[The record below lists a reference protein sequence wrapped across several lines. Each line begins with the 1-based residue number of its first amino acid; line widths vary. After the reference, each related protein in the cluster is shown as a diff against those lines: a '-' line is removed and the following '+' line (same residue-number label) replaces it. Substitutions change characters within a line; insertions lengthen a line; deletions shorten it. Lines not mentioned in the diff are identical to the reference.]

1 MSDDSSLGARPPATG
16 GAAPPPPGAV
26 PTPLPPPAQHGPSE
40 DEAGWAA
47 PPPPGG
53 YPPPPPSGDGFAPPP
68 APFPTGDEGPASSGR
83 RRMTPRGGHR
93 RRNAAGVGTLAA
105 VAVVAVRFFLGG
117 ADDPSSST
125 NFQLPDRAEG
135 RPVAA
140 TPLSSEQICD
150 LLAPADLR
158 AVYGRGFDQ
167 GRPLDT
173 GTSPGSGEPSEVP
186 AVGDVGACTWQ
197 TKAGEEALTLSVLS
211 VPAIGGDA
219 NRTYELL
226 RPSSPIQGSDSTS
239 GVGDEAFFLLDS
251 FGAEGYSDTMTV
263 RSGGVVLTFNITG
276 DDKPEGG
283 LDLLVEAV
291 GTAIDNLPANP

>member
-1 MSDDSSLGARPPATG
+1 MTDSG
-16 GAAPPPPGAV
+16 GAPPPPGEW
-26 PTPLPPPAQHGPSE
+26 PPPPSAGPSE

-53 YPPPPPSGDGFAPPP
+53 YPPPSGDGFAPPP
-68 APFPTGDEGPASSGR
+68 APFPTGDEGTTSSGR

-93 RRNAAGVGTLAA
+93 RRNAAGVGSLAA

-125 NFQLPDRAEG
+125 NFQLPERAEG

-140 TPLSSEQICD
+140 TPLTGEQICD
-150 LLAPADLR
+150 LLSPADLR
-158 AVYGRGFDQ
+158 AVYGRGFEQ

-173 GTSPGSGEPSEVP
+173 GTPAGSGEPSDVSD
-186 AVGDVGACTWQ
+186 VGAVGACTWQ

-263 RSGGVVLTFNITG
+263 RSDGVVLTFNITG
-276 DDKPEGG
+276 DAKPEGG

-291 GTAIDNLPANP
+291 GTAVDNLPANP

>member
-1 MSDDSSLGARPPATG
+1 MSESGE
-16 GAAPPPPGAV
+16 APPPPGAW
-26 PTPLPPPAQHGPSE
+26 PPPPSDGPSE
-40 DEAGWAA
+40 HEPGWAA
-47 PPPPGG
+47 PPRPADAGSPPPG
-53 YPPPPPSGDGFAPPP
+53 PFAPPP
-68 APFPTGDEGPASSGR
+68 APFPTGDEGASSSRR

-93 RRNAAGVGTLAA
+93 RRNAAGVGSLAA

-117 ADDPSSST
+117 ADDPSSSS
-125 NFQLPDRAEG
+125 NFQLPERPQG

-140 TPLSSEQICD
+140 TPLTGEQICD

-158 AVYGRGFDQ
+158 AVYGRGFER
-167 GRPLDT
+167 GRPVDT

-197 TKAGEEALTLSVLS
+197 TKPGEQALTLSVLS

-226 RPSSPIQGSDSTS
+226 RPSSPSQGFDATSD
-239 GVGDEAFFLLDS
+239 VGDEAFILVDT
-251 FGAEGYSDTMTV
+251 FGADDGYSDTMTV

-276 DDKPEGG
+276 GAKPEGG
-283 LDLLVEAV
+283 LDLLVEAA
-291 GTAIDNLPANP
+291 GTAIDNLPADP